1 MSPTATS
8 ATSFRSRYISP
19 SQYRGLQNLGDG
31 MCPGDDEFPSFS
43 ECGCGEHVDEI
54 LELMNPNDLAQLQQL
69 LTAASVMPAFAVQ
82 RLLKLAERSPHMSD
96 SNPLAPT
103 LRFLRLG
110 LRGLVLS
117 LYYSGRTGRDYQGP
131 SPLEVIG
138 YDVGVY
144 TADLD

>member
-1 MSPTATS
+1 VPGPRPRRRADRRLERVPGRTGHQPVLHDHGPQPPRRPGDARVSPTATS

-96 SNPLAPT
+96 SNP
-103 LRFLRLG
+103 
-110 LRGLVLS
+110 
-117 LYYSGRTGRDYQGP
+117 
-131 SPLEVIG
+131 
-138 YDVGVY
+138 
-144 TADLD
+144 